1 VKRSLLPSS
10 VLCSLLLAAGVL
22 SSRASFAADDK
33 PKDDKGKDAKA
44 EADKPK
50 GDDAKPVEPAKSD
63 KPAEPA
69 KSDKPAE
76 PAPSTGTDA
85 SASTSATASVD
96 TGAGATAELTG
107 AASADTEGPSIDHPA
122 FRAPGAKRCSATP
135 IRQGDHPEYVDRS
148 CYETQFGTKGIYLYG
163 GLELDVGYA
172 KYTYKDEPLA
182 PYEDFNDMRGRF
194 VVGPMLR
201 HDFGQSGFWVAAT
214 GQLVAWLRDQAGS
227 KYQINV
233 DDVYGQVGGPLGKGQ
248 WDFQVGRFMTWRV
261 YHKGLGFDLYTLE
274 DNGANLP
281 GGGSVALG
289 TAQYAVHTYEVNYI
303 HYRQGNLPYGNEEI
317 AGKMALH
324 YYPAPFL
331 GFELT
336 GVYGQAGGGKKNSLG
351 GRLAVDFHKNL
362 GPVGLRASVGA
373 EDRWE
378 TLAQPEFVDVAAEGE
393 PENIQKCPD
402 CDMRDNKGVGGSA
415 IVTFSIVELGGGL
428 AKGWDL
434 SHEVS
439 STTAHAERDLATSG
453 VRTSFGGYL
462 QVDPGKLLFKR
473 SLIIGAGLQH
483 TELVLKT
490 DNYQTHLQGAAYI
503 AFPLGFNDAM
513 LKFVV
518 SRAEAENFINTSAE
532 GAPLT
537 FNKAESAMTA
547 GRLRFAYYF

>member
-33 PKDDKGKDAKA
+33 PNDDKGKDTKS

-50 GDDAKPVEPAKSD
+50 GDD
-63 KPAEPA
+63 
-69 KSDKPAE
+69 DKPAE
-76 PAPSTGTDA
+76 PAPATGTDA
-85 SASTSATASVD
+85 AASTSATASVD
-96 TGAGATAELTG
+96 TSAGATAELTG
-107 AASADTEGPSIDHPA
+107 AATADAPGPSLDHPA
-122 FRAPGAKRCSATP
+122 FTAPGAKRCSATP

-148 CYETQFGTKGIYLYG
+148 CYTTQFGTKDIYLYG

-172 KYTYKDEPLA
+172 KYTYKDDELQ
-182 PYEDFNDMRGRF
+182 PYEDFNDLRGRF
-194 VVGPMLR
+194 VVGPMLH

-214 GQLVAWLRDQAGS
+214 GQLVAWVRDRAGS
-227 KYQINV
+227 QYQINA

-281 GGGSVALG
+281 QTSVALG

-303 HYRQGNLPYGNEEI
+303 YYRQGNLPYGNEEI

-351 GRLAVDFHKNL
+351 GRLAADFHKNL

-378 TLAQPEFVDVAAEGE
+378 TLAQPKFNNVNPDPAGPPDIKE
-393 PENIQKCPD
+393 CPD
-402 CDMRDNKGVGGSA
+402 CDMRDNKGVGGSG

-434 SHEVS
+434 AHKIS
-439 STTAHAERDLATSG
+439 SASVGAERDLAHSG
-453 VRTSFGGYL
+453 VRTTFGGYL
-462 QVDPGKLLFKR
+462 QLDPGKLLFKR

-483 TELVLKT
+483 TELVMKT
-490 DNYQTHLQGAAYI
+490 NDYQTHMQGAAYI
-503 AFPLGFNDAM
+503 AFPLGFNDAV
-513 LKFVV
+513 LKLVV
-518 SRAEAENFINTSAE
+518 SRAEAENFLRSSAD